1 MFTQGAIVQW
11 WTMIS
16 IVAADIAAYFGGKRW
31 GKTKLIK
38 VSPNKTWEGLWSGI
52 ASCSAMMVV
61 GARLMHWPLPLV
73 TGALYGGMC
82 AVMGLIGDLTVS
94 LLKRSANVKD
104 TGDLLPGWLAPPRPR
119 APCSA
124 RPSPSPLL
132 TACTASRG
140 SHGGLLDRIDS
151 FILVSAPAYFFVKH
165 ALPALRKFA

>member
-1 MFTQGAIVQW
+1 MCAAWPLAALERSGLGQTMFTQGAIVQW

-61 GARLMHWPLPLV
+61 GARLMHWPLPLL

-104 TGDLLPGWLAPPRPR
+104 TGDLLPGLLAPPRPR
-119 APCSA
+119 APGST
-124 RPSPSPLL
+124 RPSPSP
-132 TACTASRG
+132 T
-140 SHGGLLDRIDS
+140 
-151 FILVSAPAYFFVKH
+151 APATDGKH
-165 ALPALRKFA
+165 GNPSL